1 MLSSV
6 PAQNDAQARFA
17 LQGSFIMET
26 FLRRTGGSAL
36 ALLLSTSSAWAGA
49 DDYRFELMSTG
60 HKVGSGAVIEI
71 VLTDLRTGQPVA
83 DGVIYATRMDMAPD
97 GMATMT
103 STVTAIPSEEPGRYR
118 FITDLTMAGGW
129 RFSVAAKVQ
138 GEPETVSAEIELRA
152 EP

>member
-1 MLSSV
+1 
-6 PAQNDAQARFA
+6 
-17 LQGSFIMET
+17 MET

-36 ALLLSTSSAWAGA
+36 ALFLSTASAWSGA
-49 DDYRFELMSTG
+49 DDYRFELVSTG

-71 VLTDLRTGQPVA
+71 VLTDLRTGQPVTDA
-83 DGVIYATRMDMAPD
+83 VIYATRMDMAPD

-118 FITDLTMAGGW
+118 FITDLTMVGGW

-138 GEPETVSAEIELRA
+138 GEPETVSAKIELRA